1 IILDDFKFAGTEEAL
16 VTFCEKT
23 STIIDL
29 ADHITGEDSGG
40 VWTEVGPSTAG
51 SALIGSI
58 LKIKD
63 LKAGDYIFQYRFA
76 NGGSCPASSSEVKVT
91 IFENPIADAG
101 QDQELTCEIS
111 QATIGNP
118 SSPGNNLLY
127 QWAEVSNKP
136 IPDPN
141 ASSMVVTIDGTYILT
156 VTDPKTGCSDKDTV
170 VITSDPERPKGI
182 EIERE
187 GPTCY
192 GYKNGYVKISK
203 IEGGA
208 PPILYSFNGGP
219 YSSINSWSNLSG
231 STNIIKIKDA
241 NGCELTLDNIVLIEP
256 PLVTVE
262 LGNDTL
268 INIGDTVIIKP
279 DISIPE
285 DQVGSITYSSDY
297 DFINCI
303 GCFHITVYPNQTTVY
318 TVEVKDKKGCSD
330 KDSKKIVVK
339 KGVNIFIP
347 NIFTPNGDGNNDKVF
362 ISTNDKEIK
371 RILSFQIY
379 DRWGEKVYEA
389 KDYQPND
396 PNNGWDGT
404 LKGQKCNPGVFAYWT
419 EIELFDGTRQIL
431 KGDVTLLR

>member
-1 IILDDFKFAGTEEAL
+1 
-16 VTFCEKT
+16 
-23 STIIDL
+23 
-29 ADHITGEDSGG
+29 
-40 VWTEVGPSTAG
+40 
-51 SALIGSI
+51 
-58 LKIKD
+58 
-63 LKAGDYIFQYRFA
+63 
-76 NGGSCPASSSEVKVT
+76 
-91 IFENPIADAG
+91 
-101 QDQELTCEIS
+101 
-111 QATIGNP
+111 
-118 SSPGNNLLY
+118 
-127 QWAEVSNKP
+127 
-136 IPDPN
+136 
-141 ASSMVVTIDGTYILT
+141 
-156 VTDPKTGCSDKDTV
+156 
-170 VITSDPERPKGI
+170 
-182 EIERE
+182 
-187 GPTCY
+187 
-192 GYKNGYVKISK
+192 
-203 IEGGA
+203 
-208 PPILYSFNGGP
+208 
-219 YSSINSWSNLSG
+219 
-231 STNIIKIKDA
+231 
-241 NGCELTLDNIVLIEP
+241 VLIEP